1 MKTLFLRIAL
11 LSILSTLLSIEASAK
26 TAEEATPL
34 LIGAKTPA
42 VTLANQKG
50 EAIELSDVLAGKSS
64 VVIFYRGSWCPY
76 CNVQLS
82 ELASIEDDLKAL
94 GYQIIAI
101 SPDTPD
107 NLNVT
112 DAKHDLGY
120 QLLSDSEF
128 KAMNAFGIA
137 YDHKRRGQ
145 LPVPSVFLVTP
156 EQRISFQYVNPNYRF
171 RIPAKLLL
179 AAAEAGLGS
188 K

>member
-1 MKTLFLRIAL
+1 MKNSFHRIACFLTASTLFSLG
-11 LSILSTLLSIEASAK
+11 ASAK
-26 TAEEATPL
+26 TAEDATPL
-34 LIGAKTPA
+34 LIGAETPS

-50 EAIELSDVLAGKSS
+50 KATELDDILSGKSS

-76 CNVQLS
+76 CNTHLS
-82 ELASIEDDLKAL
+82 ELASIEDELKAL

-101 SPDTPD
+101 SPDTPE

-112 DAKHDLGY
+112 GAKYDLAY

-137 YDHKRRGQ
+137 YDHKRHGQ

-156 EQRISFQYVNPNYRF
+156 DKRISFQYVNPNYRF

-179 AAAEAGLGS
+179 AAAEAGLDS